1 MPQRTP
7 ADVLGMVKDE
17 GVEIIDFRFCDLPG
31 LMQHFSVPAHEF
43 SEDAFDEGYGFY
55 HGHDRDLSLAVLERG
70 RRCLVVHAP
79 FRHHGGG
86 TRTRDFTRDPA
97 RQRADLAMRDAALVR
112 FTQKWHHR
120 LPCDVRSA
128 RQRVGDW
135 FRTKLA

>member
-1 MPQRTP
+1 VCHR
-7 ADVLGMVKDE
+7 ALAGE
-17 GVEIIDFRFCDLPG
+17 CDN
-31 LMQHFSVPAHEF
+31 SC
-43 SEDAFDEGYGFY
+43 S
-55 HGHDRDLSLAVLERG
+55 RDLVETPFFMTCLNLRG
-70 RRCLVVHAP
+70 RRCLVVLAP